1 MSSEFLR
8 HRNIYGYIILLK
20 CSRYLATLLEDV
32 AVSLVV
38 VAGGA
43 RLAVHVR
50 HVQGRHVQ
58 LEGGHAGVPLSRL
71 LAAQLTRLQ

>member
-1 MSSEFLR
+1 MD
-8 HRNIYGYIILLK
+8 NIILIK
-20 CSRYLATLLEDV
+20 SSRYLATLLEDV
-32 AVSLVV
+32 TVALVV

-50 HVQGRHVQ
+50 HVQGWHVQ
-58 LEGGHAGVPLSRL
+58 LEGRHAGVPLSRL